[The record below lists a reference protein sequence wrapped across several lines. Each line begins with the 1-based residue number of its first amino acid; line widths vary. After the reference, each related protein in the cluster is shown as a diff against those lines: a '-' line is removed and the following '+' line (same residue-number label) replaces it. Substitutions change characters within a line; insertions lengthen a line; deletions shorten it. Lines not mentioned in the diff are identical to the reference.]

1 MIRTALHYGFLVL
14 GMFFFASTAVAMF
27 RFRHVYDR
35 AHAATKCLT
44 GGSLSILI
52 AFLIPGHSV
61 AVILK
66 VILAAGFLFLTNAV
80 SAHALVRAAYRQG
93 TSVEALEPD
102 ELRDEGDDRLRSTPA
117 HPSPDSREHDR

>member
-1 MIRTALHYGFLVL
+1 MIRTVLQYSFLGL

-44 GGSLSILI
+44 GGSLSILV
-52 AFLIPGHSV
+52 AFLIQGHSFPV
-61 AVILK
+61 FLK

-93 TSVEALEPD
+93 TSVDALEPD
-102 ELRDEGDDRLRSTPA
+102 ELREQGDDGFGGDP
-117 HPSPDSREHDR
+117 

>member
-1 MIRTALHYGFLVL
+1 MIRTALHYGFLAL
-14 GMFFFASTAVAMF
+14 GTLLFVSTAVAMF

-44 GGSLSILI
+44 GGSLSVLI
-52 AFLIPGHSV
+52 AFLVQGHSLPV
-61 AVILK
+61 TLK

-93 TSVEALEPD
+93 ASVEALEPD
-102 ELRDEGDDRLRSTPA
+102 ELREEDLP
-117 HPSPDSREHDR
+117 